1 MSKCTTYYIQA
12 QQIDQLVEY
21 FGTTLEKL
29 TPVDKLA
36 LRATLACWLFHL
48 EVADLGE

>member
-1 MSKCTTYYIQA
+1 MSKCSTYYIQT
-12 QQIDQLVEY
+12 QQIDQLVEC

-36 LRATLACWLFHL
+36 LQATLAYCRNTM
-48 EVADLGE
+48 